1 MELLLHSRTLLRAV
15 CVCRFRDIKV
25 LRKFAAIHASIRSH
39 FNQERHQNRRD
50 TFKQNRAAALA
61 EWRQLAARESWL
73 LLISQLM
80 NSQSDNAC

>member
-1 MELLLHSRTLLRAV
+1 M
-15 CVCRFRDIKV
+15 
-25 LRKFAAIHASIRSH
+25 LRKFAAIHASIHSH
-39 FNQERHQNRRD
+39 FNQERHLNRRD

-80 NSQSDNAC
+80 SSQSDNAY